1 MNDLHMYI
9 LTWVKGGEFYDTLGA
24 EVPKIAICQLSPHL
38 LMDWADFWYGGSFLV
53 ELPLKVAIFPFSPPH
68 PPPPSP

>member
-1 MNDLHMYI
+1 MYKD
-9 LTWVKGGEFYDTLGA
+9 VEGRKGGGFYDTLGA
-24 EVPKIAICQLSPHL
+24 EVPKIAICLLSPHL
-38 LMDWADFWYGGSFLV
+38 LMEWADFWYGGSFLV